1 MSRTTSTSMLG
12 WLEREMAAARTEI
25 RQGRFQ
31 RSMAVLAAGAAVVS
45 GFETY
50 MQHLRGAFR
59 NRWMW
64 TPIWLTPPMTAAAAA
79 AVFSEKAARKVLPV
93 VSVVTL
99 IDGAIGFYHHVRGIQ
114 RMPGGFKLGQY
125 NIVMGPPIFAP
136 LLVCIVGV
144 MGVLAALLR
153 REQIEVFES
162 GPAAVPA
169 KLRTMADPA
178 RLPELSESLPQEIA
192 HGRFQQG
199 MALLSAIFA
208 VLAGGE
214 AYFEHLR
221 GSFNQRWMWT
231 PVWVT
236 PPMVV
241 AGAGAMRSKQ
251 MAHRVLPVMSAVTF
265 LDGML
270 GFLLHLRG
278 IKRMPGHFS
287 NLQFNITMGP
297 PLLAPLL
304 FCAVGLLGFIA
315 SLMRREEGHV

>member
-1 MSRTTSTSMLG
+1 MSRTTSTGMLG
-12 WLEREMAAARTEI
+12 WLRREMSAARTEI

-64 TPIWLTPPMTAAAAA
+64 TPVWL
-79 AVFSEKAARKVLPV
+79 
-93 VSVVTL
+93 
-99 IDGAIGFYHHVRGIQ
+99 
-114 RMPGGFKLGQY
+114 
-125 NIVMGPPIFAP
+125 
-136 LLVCIVGV
+136 
-144 MGVLAALLR
+144 
-153 REQIEVFES
+153 
-162 GPAAVPA
+162 
-169 KLRTMADPA
+169 
-178 RLPELSESLPQEIA
+178 
-192 HGRFQQG
+192 
-199 MALLSAIFA
+199 
-208 VLAGGE
+208 
-214 AYFEHLR
+214 
-221 GSFNQRWMWT
+221 
-231 PVWVT
+231 T

-278 IKRMPGHFS
+278 IQRMPGHFS

-315 SLMRREEGHV
+315 SLMRREEG